1 MGYSVTLSFL
11 LFFSF
16 FRWGSKNSHIQ
27 NLEGA
32 KFEISLRRDMEN
44 VKSTVVHT
52 DLGLKDTAW
61 AGDRH
66 LRAISKKITIIVS
79 WCSLVTWNVLLRYNR
94 NTCAVIN
101 LYCLPIEGIRNKEHK
116 QYL

>member
-79 WCSLVTWNVLLRYNR
+79 LRKMNP
-94 NTCAVIN
+94 VS
-101 LYCLPIEGIRNKEHK
+101 
-116 QYL
+116 QYLPPISRPWFGQQI